1 MIAAGYSAETLYSG
15 GARFDVWQSPHVTM
29 KEPSRKAD
37 PALRLRLPELE
48 AFLMVAKCGSFSEA
62 ARELN
67 LTQPA
72 VTARVQRLEA
82 ILKTQLLDRKPR
94 GVTCTDGGKRLL
106 EAGEAALRDLRQ
118 LARELVEEAESDRNV
133 VTVAATPAISS
144 LFLVPL
150 IRDFSSRHGVS
161 VEVRDMSHE
170 DVLEAV
176 KEGPID
182 FAIAGLDEEMPAFE
196 MEKFAESKFVVAVP
210 RDSVLAGHAIADF
223 EDLSDYVLIQL
234 NEHHSLNASI
244 QAEFERR
251 RLSLKLRKAQN
262 LTTQL
267 ALVNSGIGIALV
279 PELVLRGGT
288 YDNIRAL
295 DLRDILYVRKLWLVR
310 QPKALRVPASLFWN
324 FLLEARPLA

>member
-1 MIAAGYSAETLYSG
+1 VTVPDL
-15 GARFDVWQSPHVTM
+15 DVWRSPHVTM
-29 KEPSRKAD
+29 KEPPSTRSGAPRKAD

-106 EAGEAALRDLRQ
+106 DAGEAALRNLRQ

-150 IRDFSSRHGVS
+150 IRAFSARHGVS
-161 VEVRDMSHE
+161 VDVRDMSRE
-170 DVLEAV
+170 EVLASV

-182 FAIAGLDEEMPAFE
+182 FAIAGLDEVMPAFE
-196 MEKFAESKFVVAVP
+196 MEKFAEMRFVVAAP
-210 RDSVLAGHAIADF
+210 RDSMLARHTIADF
-223 EDLSDYVLIQL
+223 EDLSDYVQIQL
-234 NEHHSLNASI
+234 NDYHALNARI
-244 QAEFERR
+244 EAEFERR
-251 RLSLKLRKAQN
+251 RLTLKSRKAQN

-279 PELVLRGGT
+279 PEPVLRSST
-288 YDNIRAL
+288 YDNIKAL
-295 DLRDILYVRKLWLVR
+295 ELRNFHEVRRLWLVR
-310 QPKALRVPASLFWN
+310 QAKAVRVPASLFWN